1 MKLSGSWKEI
11 GWIPGFD
18 LFELSPSLSNTGPRI
33 DRDHEEQGHR
43 GKRSKIM
50 NDPRQRTFQNNTSH
64 SPLQPSPCW
73 GAPAGLIYVC
83 CQYMYSIHVFYAC
96 ILRMYSMYVFY
107 VCTLCV

>member
-73 GAPAGLIYVC
+73 GAPAGLIL
-83 CQYMYSIHVFYAC
+83 SIEWHFDPRKVPSGSGFGKNMKIA
-96 ILRMYSMYVFY
+96 
-107 VCTLCV
+107 